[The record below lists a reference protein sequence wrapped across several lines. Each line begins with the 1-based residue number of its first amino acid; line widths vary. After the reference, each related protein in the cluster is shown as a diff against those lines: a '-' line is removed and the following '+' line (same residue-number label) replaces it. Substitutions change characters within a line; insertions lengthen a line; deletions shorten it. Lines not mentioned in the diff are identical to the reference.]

1 MNTKIIAVTIAAVT
15 VLSITVMACSG
26 GDYEDEYY
34 EPTEDTSVEYTSS
47 DTDSPE
53 DTNNQEIPNKCVIH
67 ANKKNKLGSIVL
79 VATYNGVEYTKTIQI
94 VPLW

>member
-34 EPTEDTSVEYTSS
+34 EPTEDTSV
-47 DTDSPE
+47 
-53 DTNNQEIPNKCVIH
+53 
-67 ANKKNKLGSIVL
+67 
-79 VATYNGVEYTKTIQI
+79 
-94 VPLW
+94 